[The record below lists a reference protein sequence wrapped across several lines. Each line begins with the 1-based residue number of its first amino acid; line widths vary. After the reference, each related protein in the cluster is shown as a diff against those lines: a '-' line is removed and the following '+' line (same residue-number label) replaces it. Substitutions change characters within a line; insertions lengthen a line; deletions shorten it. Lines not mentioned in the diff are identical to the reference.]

1 MSKVSIPAPP
11 SASWETQPKR
21 AVRRAPRDL
30 TKIAPLDSAFL
41 QKTYRVNLLV
51 GLMLMLAYGFATR
64 SFGAAISCWA
74 GSLSGLL
81 VFKAKELFVL
91 RMLRP
96 QDTLPYDGPGKWLPR
111 WAIGPG
117 KFVLVAA
124 AIIALRHF
132 NLMDYVAFVLGCV
145 TVQVVVIAM
154 ALFHLFGQRDAG
166 RSLNEIYV
174 QPYLKNK
181 PHA

>member
-11 SASWETQPKR
+11 SASWEGLPKT

-30 TKIAPLDSAFL
+30 KKIAPLDSAFL

-51 GLMLMLAYGFATR
+51 GLMLMAGYGFITQ
-64 SFGAAISCWA
+64 SIGAAVSCLA
-74 GSLSGLL
+74 GTLSGLL
-81 VFKAKELFVL
+81 VFKAKELLVL
-91 RMLRP
+91 RMVRP
-96 QDTLPYDGPGKWLPR
+96 KDAPPYDGPGKWLPR

-124 AIIALRHF
+124 AIAALRHF

-154 ALFHLFGQRDAG
+154 ALFHLLGQRDAG

-174 QPYLKNK
+174 QPHLKNK